1 MVYDKDEDGFISNG
15 DLFSVL
21 KMMVGTNLNDV
32 QLQQLV
38 DRTIIKADEDYDGL
52 ICFEEFCKMVKDLDI
67 ASKLTLNYD

>member
-1 MVYDKDEDGFISNG
+1 MTQ
-15 DLFSVL
+15 VL

-38 DRTIIKADEDYDGL
+38 DRTIIKADKDYDGL
-52 ICFEEFCKMVKDLDI
+52 ISFNEFCEVVKELDI